1 MDIQKIK
8 INKLNPA
15 KYNPRKKLKPGD
27 SEYEKL
33 KRSIETF
40 GYVEPIVW
48 NKKTGIVVGGHQ
60 RLTVLKDLGNT
71 EVDCVVV
78 DLNEHDEKALNV
90 ALNKVSGEW
99 DIPQLKDLLQDMD
112 NGIYDLTL
120 TGFDTMEIEGLMTQI
135 HIDDNVEEEKE
146 SKDKK
151 IKLIICPEC
160 GHEFIKD

>member
-33 KRSIETF
+33 KRSMETF

-48 NKKTGIVVGGHQ
+48 NKRTGTVIGGHQ
-60 RLTVLKDLGNT
+60 RLTVLKDLGYT

-78 DLNEHDEKALNV
+78 DLEEAQEKALNV

-99 DIPQLKDLLQDMD
+99 DNDLLKNLLEELDAGEID
-112 NGIYDLTL
+112 VTL
-120 TGFDTMEIEGLMTQI
+120 TGFDLEELESLMTQFHVGI
-135 HIDDNVEEEKE
+135 KENKKDE
-146 SKDKK
+146 SKKG
-151 IKLIICPEC
+151 KLITCPQC
-160 GHEFIKD
+160 GHEFIKG